1 LSNQKVKYVD
11 WFGSKI
17 DESTDDMAKRIQALQ
32 KENTVL
38 RRKLLEIEL
47 DKDKKGD

>member
-1 LSNQKVKYVD
+1 MIAQKIKYVD
-11 WFGSKI
+11 WFGTKI
-17 DESTDDMAKRIQALQ
+17 DESADDMVKRVQALQ